1 MRRFISLLIAAL
13 VFIGMQWGSQALH
26 SLASAGEQIVP
37 YGTLA
42 ILVRIFAYQ
51 IIAYLLLKNSLL
63 LNSRKLPRY
72 LTGLVSLFLVN
83 ALLMW
88 ALYNHHL
95 WFNQEIIPFAY
106 IEGSVWMMG
115 LLIGEHLLNH

>member
-1 MRRFISLLIAAL
+1 MRRFISLLIAGL
-13 VFIGMQWGSQALH
+13 VFIVMQWGSKELNA
-26 SLASAGEQIVP
+26 LASAGEQIVP

-42 ILVRIFAYQ
+42 LLVQIFAYQ
-51 IIAYLLLKNSLL
+51 IIAYLLLKANLI

-88 ALYNHHL
+88 ALHNHSL
-95 WFNQEIIPFAY
+95 WFNQVFIPFVY
-106 IEGSVWMMG
+106 IEGIVWMMG
-115 LLIGEHLLNH
+115 LVIGEHLLNH